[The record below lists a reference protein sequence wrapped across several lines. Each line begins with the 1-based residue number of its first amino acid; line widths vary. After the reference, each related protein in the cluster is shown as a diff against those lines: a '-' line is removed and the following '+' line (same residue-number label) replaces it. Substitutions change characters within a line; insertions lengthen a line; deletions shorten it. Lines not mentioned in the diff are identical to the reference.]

1 LWLACRPALSVNWR
15 IQISPLGYLL
25 IFLLIIDLV
34 ITATRAGVLNARY
47 SRLAS
52 LSEEQSI
59 KVDRALELMKRRAG
73 VRDSLRLL
81 LTLLRFLIAGLVLA
95 LIIPL
100 DAAIIPI
107 QNLSGLLLL
116 IALLIWLFEFFVE
129 RRVLRDPEL
138 WALRLSPLA
147 RGVSLLM
154 RPLLILPA
162 RLSNR
167 GASEAQQLVTI
178 TETELRSFVDASQRQ
193 GVLEQD
199 ERQMIFSI
207 FEFGDTL
214 VREIMVPRI
223 DIYALDVDTPIDEAA
238 IALLESGYSRVP
250 VYKEA
255 IDNILGL
262 LYAKDLLRV
271 GRTPQPVKS
280 LRELLRPANF
290 VPESKKLD
298 DLLAEM
304 QAGRIHIAIIVDEY
318 GGVAGLVTMEDMME
332 EIVGEIQDEYDH
344 GEELSYQK
352 IAEGEYIFHGRI
364 NLDDFNE
371 IMGTHLSSRD
381 ADTLGGYLF
390 NRIGRVPKVGENL
403 EEEGVTMTI
412 EQIVGRRIRRVRT
425 LQSSTPK
432 PVAKRAS
439 RAK

>member
-1 LWLACRPALSVNWR
+1 MAFPLAPFANWR

-25 IFLLIIDLV
+25 VLLLIIDLIV
-34 ITATRAGVLNARY
+34 TATRAGVLNARY

-59 KVDRALELMKRRAG
+59 KVDRALDLMKRRANL
-73 VRDSLRLL
+73 RDSLRLT

-95 LIIPL
+95 LVIPL
-100 DAAIIPI
+100 EAAVVSI
-107 QNLSGLLLL
+107 QNLSGLLIL

-147 RGVSLLM
+147 RIVSLLM

-167 GASEAQQLVTI
+167 GGSEAQQLVSI
-178 TETELRSFVDASQRQ
+178 TENELRSFVDASQRQ

-207 FEFGDTL
+207 FEFSDTL

-223 DIYALDVDTPIDEAA
+223 DIYALDVDTPVDQAAEAF
-238 IALLESGYSRVP
+238 LESGYSRIP
-250 VYKEA
+250 VYKET
-255 IDNILGL
+255 IDNIIGV

-271 GRTPQPVKS
+271 GRTAGPVKT

-290 VPESKKLD
+290 IPESKKLD

-304 QAGRIHIAIIVDEY
+304 QAGRIHIAIVVDEY

-332 EIVGEIQDEYDH
+332 EIVGEIQDEYDQ

-352 IAEGEYIFHGRI
+352 VSDSEYIFHGRI

-371 IMGTHLSSRD
+371 IMESRLSSLD
-381 ADTLGGYLF
+381 ADTLGGFIF
-390 NRIGRVPKVGENL
+390 NRIGRVPKVSETVD
-403 EEEGVTMTI
+403 EKGVNMTI
-412 EQIVGRRIRRVRT
+412 EQIVGRRIRRVRAKKVVGDK
-425 LQSSTPK
+425 STK
-432 PVAKRAS
+432 TRAS
-439 RAK
+439 NVE

>member
-1 LWLACRPALSVNWR
+1 MLLA
-15 IQISPLGYLL
+15 
-25 IFLLIIDLV
+25 IDLI

-52 LSEEQSI
+52 LSEEKGK
-59 KVDRALELMKRRAG
+59 KVDQALELVRRRTSI
-73 VRDSLRLL
+73 RDSLRLT

-95 LIIPL
+95 FVIPL
-100 DAAIIPI
+100 ETAVIPI
-107 QNLSGLLLL
+107 QNLGGLLLL
-116 IALLIWLFEFFVE
+116 VALLIWLFEFFVE
-129 RRVLRDPEL
+129 RRVLRDPEG
-138 WALRLSPLA
+138 WALRLTPLA
-147 RGVSLLM
+147 RAVSLLM
-154 RPLLILPA
+154 RPLLVLPA

-167 GASEAQQLVTI
+167 GGAEPQQLVTI
-178 TETELRSFVDASQRQ
+178 TENELRSFVDASQRQ

-223 DIYALDVDTPIDEAA
+223 DIYALDVDTPVEQAGN
-238 IALLESGYSRVP
+238 ALLESGYSRVP
-250 VYKEA
+250 VYKET
-255 IDNILGL
+255 IDNIVGV

-271 GRTPQPVKS
+271 GRTPDPINS

-298 DLLAEM
+298 ALLAEM
-304 QAGRIHIAIIVDEY
+304 QAGRIHIAIVVDEY
-318 GGVAGLVTMEDMME
+318 GGVAGLVTLEDMME

-352 IAEGEYIFHGRI
+352 IAESEYIFHGRI

-371 IMGTHLSSRD
+371 IMGSRLSSRD

-390 NRIGRVPKVGENL
+390 SCIGRVPKVGEKL
-403 EEEGVTMTI
+403 EEGSLILTI
-412 EQIVGRRIRRVRT
+412 EQIVGRRIRRVRA
-425 LQSSTPK
+425 QKAASAK
-432 PVAKRAS
+432 PAKTKEAN
-439 RAK
+439 AK

>member
-1 LWLACRPALSVNWR
+1 VCLPAPSANWR

-25 IFLLIIDLV
+25 VLLLIFDLV
-34 ITATRAGVLNARY
+34 ITATRAGILNARY

-52 LSEEQSI
+52 LSEEQGI
-59 KVDRALELMKRRAG
+59 KVDRALDLIKRRASL
-73 VRDSLRLL
+73 RDSLRLS

-95 LIIPL
+95 LVIPL
-100 DAAIIPI
+100 ETAIIPI
-107 QNLSGLLLL
+107 QNLGGLLLL

-129 RRVLRDPEL
+129 RRVLRDPEH

-147 RGVSLLM
+147 RAVSLLM

-167 GASEAQQLVTI
+167 GHSEPQQLVTI
-178 TETELRSFVDASQRQ
+178 TENELRSFVDASQRS

-223 DIYALDVDTPIDEAA
+223 DIYALDVHTPVDQAVD
-238 IALLESGYSRVP
+238 ALLESGYSRVP
-250 VYKEA
+250 VFKET
-255 IDNILGL
+255 IDNIVGL

-271 GRTPQPVKS
+271 GRAPGAVKS

-304 QAGRIHIAIIVDEY
+304 QAGRIHIAIVVDEY
-318 GGVAGLVTMEDMME
+318 GGVAGLVTLEDMME

-352 IAEGEYIFHGRI
+352 VAEGEFIFHGRI

-371 IMGTHLSSRD
+371 IIGSRLSSQD
-381 ADTLGGYLF
+381 ADTLGGYVF
-390 NRIGRVPKVGENL
+390 NRFGRVPKVGENL
-403 EEEGVTMTI
+403 EEEGVSMTI
-412 EQIVGRRIRRVRT
+412 EQIVGRRIRRVRARKT
-425 LQSSTPK
+425 VIAK
-432 PVAKRAS
+432 PAKKRES
-439 RAK
+439 RVK